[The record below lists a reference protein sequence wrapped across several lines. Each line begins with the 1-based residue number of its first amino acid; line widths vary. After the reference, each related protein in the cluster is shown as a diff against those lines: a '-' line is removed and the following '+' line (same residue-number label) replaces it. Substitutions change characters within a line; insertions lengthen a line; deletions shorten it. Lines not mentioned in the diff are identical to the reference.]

1 MNQVLDY
8 ATARYLLSEQPAP
21 AISLLRWQKD
31 NAAFTISFLYEVF
44 RQRHTSRL
52 PAERLRLRL
61 EQHVENYEPEHQ
73 ETPRLRAQEWLRRW
87 TSDETPLLAHRLDEQ
102 GQGYY
107 ELTTHCETL
116 FRWLAALETRTFVG
130 TESRFRSLFA
140 GLRELLEKSHNDPQQ
155 RIREL
160 EARQRELVAE
170 IQQIRATNQVT
181 PLSDTQIRERYQ
193 ELSQMAELLLGD
205 FKAVRQN
212 FREMSFRLM
221 QQQAATQHRGQLLG
235 GALQEREQLEQ
246 SDQGQSFRA
255 FWQFLHEDAARDEW
269 STLVRETHD
278 ILLRRELG
286 PPYPL
291 LAQLKEHLHAEADVV
306 ISAKQV
312 LAEKLHRALAQETQ
326 ADRRLTATLLR
337 EIQAL
342 GRQAAPDPPEQRDFL
357 DLETDEAAI
366 YLPLSRPP
374 QFEPP
379 AVVACAL
386 PEPPTEAAAPDLL
399 AVLGAEPAP
408 VNMRRLERQLDSL
421 LRTQPTVAL
430 ASVVARFGLP
440 QGLPE
445 LVAYLAGETGHV
457 AHFPD
462 NDDQTDLLP
471 LPDARRVRVPK
482 VYFTAS

>member
-1 MNQVLDY
+1 MNQILDY

-21 AISLLRWQKD
+21 AILLLRWQKD

-44 RQRHTSRL
+44 RQRHTSRV

-61 EQHVENYEPEHQ
+61 EQHVETYEPEHQ
-73 ETPRLRAQEWLRRW
+73 EAPRLRAQEWLRRW
-87 TSDETPLLAHRLDEQ
+87 TSDETPLVAHRQDEQ
-102 GQGYY
+102 GQGYF
-107 ELTTHCETL
+107 ELTTHSETL

-160 EARQRELVAE
+160 EGRQRELAAE
-170 IQQIRATNQVT
+170 IQQIRMTNQVT

-193 ELSQMAELLLGD
+193 ELSQMAEFLLGD
-205 FKAVRQN
+205 FKTVRQN

-221 QQQAATQHRGQLLG
+221 QQQAATRHRGQLLS

-269 STLVRETHD
+269 STLVQETHE
-278 ILLRRELG
+278 IMLRREIG
-286 PPYPL
+286 VPHPL

-326 ADRRLTATLLR
+326 ADRRLTAMLLR
-337 EIQAL
+337 EIQSL
-342 GRQAAPDPPEQRDFL
+342 GRQAVPDPPGRRDFL
-357 DLETDEAAI
+357 DLESDEAAI
-366 YLPLSRPP
+366 HLPLSRPP

-379 AVVACAL
+379 VVVACAL
-386 PEPPTEAAAPDLL
+386 PEPAAEATASDLL
-399 AVLGAEPAP
+399 AVLGAELAP
-408 VNMRRLERQLDSL
+408 VDVRRLEQQLDFL
-421 LRTQPTVAL
+421 LLAQPAVAL
-430 ASVVARFGLP
+430 ATVVAQFGLP
-440 QGLPE
+440 QGLLE
-445 LVAYLAGETGHV
+445 LVAYLAGDTGHGV
-457 AHFPD
+457 HFPD
-462 NDDQTDLLP
+462 DDQTDVLP